1 MPEVHHIGEGQ
12 GSFLAT
18 ITLRRRADGVITA
31 TLQDMPDHEIDN
43 EPTITARFIKAA
55 AWAQEGA
62 LDLMR
67 QAIRFCENTRASN
80 DCGQPPIRE
89 G

>member
-1 MPEVHHIGEGQ
+1 MPEVHHIGQGH

-31 TLQDMPDHEIDN
+31 TLEDMPDQEIDN
-43 EPTITARFIKAA
+43 EPTITARFIKIA

-67 QAIRFCENTRASN
+67 QAIRFCEETRAAN
-80 DCGQPPIRE
+80 DAEQP
-89 G
+89 